1 MSKVAETNKKQKF
14 FRKDMHCC
22 FLFDFMKIR
31 VNLDLD
37 LSEIYFFC
45 QITNHHNLCIAD
57 YAQDNISSDMD
68 RTDAGESFRHRRNVR
83 TGDAV
88 FAAVGLAVAAGV
100 GSWFGVGV
108 GASVCFFDKSA
119 GEIMYDKMNK
129 HA

>member
-1 MSKVAETNKKQKF
+1 MRACDRLFFLSGKIKNHRKLCAE
-14 FRKDMHCC
+14 
-22 FLFDFMKIR
+22 
-31 VNLDLD
+31 
-37 LSEIYFFC
+37 
-45 QITNHHNLCIAD
+45 D
-57 YAQDNISSDMD
+57 YAQDHISSDMD
-68 RTDAGESFRHRRNVR
+68 RTDAGGSSRHRRNVR

-119 GEIMYDKMNK
+119 GEIMYDNMNK

>member
-1 MSKVAETNKKQKF
+1 M
-14 FRKDMHCC
+14 
-22 FLFDFMKIR
+22 
-31 VNLDLD
+31 DLD

-68 RTDAGESFRHRRNVR
+68 RTDAGGSFRHRRNVR

-100 GSWFGVGV
+100 IRQENFCSMRCVLQLQMV
-108 GASVCFFDKSA
+108 
-119 GEIMYDKMNK
+119 I
-129 HA
+129 